1 MKKFLHVLLSVIIG
15 MLVIIGI
22 VFGTIWLVKNIT
34 IFSLI
39 NFIKW
44 FVLGIICLILVAV
57 ASAVAYEFL
66 ADWKCFGGKEN
77 ND

>member
-1 MKKFLHVLLSVIIG
+1 MKKFLHVLLSIIIG
-15 MLVIIGI
+15 VSVVIGI
-22 VFGTIWLVKNIT
+22 VVGTIWIAKNIT
-34 IFSLI
+34 IFGFI

-57 ASAVAYEFL
+57 ASVVAYEFL